1 MLGGRTKRER
11 GKEIRENEKMEG
23 KEKGGEDRVDEK
35 ESARGKGNCKS
46 RSR

>member
-1 MLGGRTKRER
+1 MACWAAEQRGR

-35 ESARGKGNCKS
+35 ESARGI
-46 RSR
+46 RER